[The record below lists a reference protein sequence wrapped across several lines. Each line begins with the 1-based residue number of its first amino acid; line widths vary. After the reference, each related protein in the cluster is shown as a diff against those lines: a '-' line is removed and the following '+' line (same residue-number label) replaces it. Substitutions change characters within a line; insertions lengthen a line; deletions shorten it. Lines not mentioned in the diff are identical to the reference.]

1 MLNCFSAHTNFVKF
15 RLSQP
20 DCGQPWL
27 ILGLD
32 DDYNSNIHIGILSSD
47 NILETSEQLLENLTQ
62 VVAELKTRLENNK

>member
-1 MLNCFSAHTNFVKF
+1 MLNSFSAHTNFVKF
-15 RLSQP
+15 RLSQS

-32 DDYNSNIHIGILSSD
+32 GDYNSNIHIGILSSD

-62 VVAELKTRLENNK
+62 VVAELKTRLENDK

>member
-1 MLNCFSAHTNFVKF
+1 MLNCLSAHTNFVKF

-20 DCGQPWL
+20 ECGRPWL
-27 ILGLD
+27 ILDLD
-32 DDYNSNIHIGILSSD
+32 SDYTSNLHIGVTSSD